1 MISKPIANFDDQP
14 IDSLSVDAE
23 RLDGFENGVLFYLK
37 GYIDT
42 YNSHAFQ
49 RRINQAIEAGYT
61 RLVFHCSG
69 LAYVSSTG
77 IGAFVAFLKLLE
89 PKDGDVALVQ
99 VQPKV
104 FEVFQILGFSEFFAF
119 ADDIDHAKRMLDSGR
134 ARQRV
139 TPFPRSF
146 ACPICSA
153 RLRATRSGRFRCSSC
168 KTILLVDDDAQV
180 FLG

>member
-1 MISKPIANFDDQP
+1 MSSRLIAGFEEQP
-14 IDSLSVDAE
+14 IESLSIRAE
-23 RLDGFENGVLFYLK
+23 ELDGIEDGAVLYLK

-42 YNSHAFQ
+42 YNSNSFQ
-49 RRINQAIEAGYT
+49 RQVTRAIERGYR

-77 IGAFVAFLKLLE
+77 IGSFVAFLKQLE
-89 PKDGDVALVQ
+89 GKDGDIALVQ

-104 FEVFQILGFSEFFAF
+104 YEVFQILGFSEFFVF
-119 ADDIDHAKRMLDSGR
+119 SDSVDDAQRLLSSGR
-134 ARQRV
+134 SRKTV

-146 ACPICSA
+146 ACPVCST
-153 RLRATRSGRFRCSSC
+153 RLRVKKPGRYRCSQC

-180 FLG
+180 YLG